1 MTTTTAVPSKLTLVN
16 CNEFRKG
23 NYLASLSN
31 GTLTC
36 HITLMHFPRII
47 HYDLSLERRKLELLY
62 LVLLIG

>member
-1 MTTTTAVPSKLTLVN
+1 MSFERETISLLWANT
-16 CNEFRKG
+16 
-23 NYLASLSN
+23 LSN